1 MEIAD
6 FVPDYSWEVEELSIE
21 PLPELD
27 LELDLPTLDLT
38 LEGDGEYP
46 IADFV
51 PDYSWETEGELVLE
65 PITLDL
71 EPEVLEIPEFSFE
84 PLDVEVILPDE
95 AQFMEPDFEPEI
107 LDFVP
112 DYSWETTELSMEPI
126 ALNVTE
132 PEDADFAFEPLEI
145 VSEYELFV
153 PELEEMIIL
162 PDGVDMDAHEMEAMY
177 GLDYYEPD
185 MELSWDDSLPAEFD
199 MAVPA
204 FDESL
209 MGFADFVPDYSWE
222 DDIELSIEPLD
233 LDLEIDTKEP
243 EFEIETKPFELEG
256 EYAIA
261 DYVPDFLMED
271 DIELSIEPLD
281 LDLEIET
288 KPLELEGEYAIAD
301 YVPDFLM
308 EDDIE
313 L

>member
-1 MEIAD
+1 MEIADFVPDYSWEVEELSIEPLPELDLELDLPELDLGLDGEFTMEIAD

-46 IADFV
+46 IA
-51 PDYSWETEGELVLE
+51 
-65 PITLDL
+65 
-71 EPEVLEIPEFSFE
+71 
-84 PLDVEVILPDE
+84 
-95 AQFMEPDFEPEI
+95 
-107 LDFVP
+107 DFVP

-177 GLDYYEPD
+177 GLDYYEP
-185 MELSWDDSLPAEFD
+185 ELEG
-199 MAVPA
+199 
-204 FDESL
+204 E
-209 MGFADFVPDYSWE
+209 MGWADFVPDYSWE

-233 LDLEIDTKEP
+233 LDLEI
-243 EFEIETKPFELEG
+243 ETKPFELEG
-256 EYAIA
+256 EFAIA
-261 DYVPDFLMED
+261 NFVPEFLMED

-281 LDLEIET
+281 L
-288 KPLELEGEYAIAD
+288 
-301 YVPDFLM
+301 
-308 EDDIE
+308 
-313 L
+313 